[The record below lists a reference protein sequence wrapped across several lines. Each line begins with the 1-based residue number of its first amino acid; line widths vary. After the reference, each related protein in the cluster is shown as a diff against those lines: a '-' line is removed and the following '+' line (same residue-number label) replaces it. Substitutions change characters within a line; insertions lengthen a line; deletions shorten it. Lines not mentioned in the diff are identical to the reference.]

1 MSVSRKSAVSESNSE
16 SDAISPGATL
26 LALTMGEPAGI
37 GGEIALKAW
46 VARARERLPPFF
58 LIDDPARIAALAR
71 RLALAV
77 PVKEIAAAEEAG
89 GVFRSALPVLA
100 EPLLKPVEP
109 GHPEVENGAAV
120 RRSIERAVE
129 LVQSGRAGA
138 IVTNPIHKAS
148 LYKGGFAYAGHTEYL
163 AALAHLATPP
173 VMMLACDALRVVPVM
188 IHVSL
193 IESIRSLTAD
203 AIVAKAAITA
213 KALARD
219 FGIRAPRLAVAG
231 LNPHAGEGARLGTE
245 EETIIRPAI
254 ERLRER
260 GIEATG
266 PWPPDTMF
274 ASAARAGYDA
284 AICMYHDQAL
294 IPIKT
299 IAFDDAVNLT
309 LGLPFVRTSPDHG
322 TAFDIAGTGRAR
334 PASLIAAIRMA
345 ARMASMRAR
354 VDMTSG
360 AGAKAFSGDGI

>member
-1 MSVSRKSAVSESNSE
+1 MTNSPALDPLSVSGSDPAVAGSV
-16 SDAISPGATL
+16 P

-46 VARARERLPPFF
+46 FARARDRLPPFF
-58 LIDDPARIAALAR
+58 VIDDPERLSVLAR

-77 PVKEIAAAEEAG
+77 PVKAIAGPEDVR
-89 GVFRSALPVLA
+89 GVFRSALPVLP
-100 EPLLKPVEP
+100 EPLPKAVEP
-109 GHPEVENGAAV
+109 GRPDAANGIAV

-129 LVQSGRAGA
+129 LVQAGRAA
-138 IVTNPIHKAS
+138 ALVTNPIHKAS
-148 LYKGGFAYAGHTEYL
+148 LYQGGFLYAGHTEFL
-163 AALAHLATPP
+163 AALARVTTPP
-173 VMMLACDALRVVPVM
+173 VMMLACDTLRVVPVT

-193 IESIRSLTAD
+193 VESIRALTTE
-203 AIVAKAAITA
+203 AIVTKAAITA

-219 FGIRAPRLAVAG
+219 FGIRAPRLAIAG

-254 ERLRER
+254 ERLRAR
-260 GIEATG
+260 GIEASG

-274 ASAARAGYDA
+274 APAARATYDA

-299 IAFDDAVNLT
+299 IAFDEAVNLT

-322 TAFDIAGTGRAR
+322 TAFDIAGTGKAR
-334 PASLIAAIRMA
+334 PQSLIAAIRMA
-345 ARMASMRAR
+345 ARMVAMRAR
-354 VDMTSG
+354 VDMSSG
-360 AGAKAFSGDGI
+360 AGAAAFTGDGI

>member
-1 MSVSRKSAVSESNSE
+1 MPLESKTPAA
-16 SDAISPGATL
+16 DGVIP

-46 VARARERLPPFF
+46 FARETERLPPFF
-58 LIDDPARIAALAR
+58 LIDDADRLAALAR

-77 PVKEIAAAEEAG
+77 PIKAIAEPEDAR
-89 GVFRSALPVLA
+89 GVFRSALPVLSA
-100 EPLLKPVEP
+100 PVPKAVEP
-109 GHPEVENGAAV
+109 GHPDPANGAAV
-120 RRSIERAVE
+120 LRSIERAVE
-129 LVQSGRAGA
+129 LVQAGRAA
-138 IVTNPIHKAS
+138 ALVTNPIHKAT
-148 LYKGGFAYAGHTEYL
+148 LYKSGFAHAGHTEYL
-163 AALAHLATPP
+163 AALARVANPP
-173 VMMLACDALRVVPVM
+173 VMMLACEALRVVPVT

-193 IESIRSLTAD
+193 VESIRSLTTE
-203 AIVAKAAITA
+203 AIVAKTAITA

-231 LNPHAGEGARLGTE
+231 LNPHAGEGGGMGTE
-245 EETIIRPAI
+245 EQTVIRPAI
-254 ERLRER
+254 ERLKAR
-260 GIEATG
+260 GIEASG

-274 ASAARAGYDA
+274 APSARAAYDA

-299 IAFDDAVNLT
+299 IAFDEAVNLT

-334 PASLIAAIRMA
+334 PASLIAAMRMA
-345 ARMASMRAR
+345 ARMAAMRAR

-360 AGAKAFSGDGI
+360 AGAAAFTGDGI

>member
-1 MSVSRKSAVSESNSE
+1 MPPASAPSVTTGGPASASGVS
-16 SDAISPGATL
+16 

-46 VARARERLPPFF
+46 FARDPERLPPFF
-58 LIDDPARIAALAR
+58 LIDDPDRLATLAR

-77 PVKEIAAAEEAG
+77 PIKTIAGPEDARGA
-89 GVFRSALPVLA
+89 FRSALPVLP
-100 EPLLKPVEP
+100 EPLPKAVEP
-109 GHPEVENGAAV
+109 GRPDPANGRAV
-120 RRSIERAVE
+120 LRSIERAVE
-129 LVQSGRAGA
+129 LVQAGRAA
-138 IVTNPIHKAS
+138 AVVTNPIHKAS
-148 LYKGGFAYAGHTEYL
+148 LYRGGFAHAGHTEFL
-163 AALAHLATPP
+163 AALAKVATPP

-193 IESIRSLTAD
+193 IESIRSLTTE
-203 AIVAKAAITA
+203 AIVAKSAITA

-245 EETIIRPAI
+245 EETVIRPAI
-254 ERLRER
+254 ERLTER
-260 GIEATG
+260 GIDVSG

-274 ASAARAGYDA
+274 APAARESYDA

-299 IAFDDAVNLT
+299 IAFDEAVNLT

-322 TAFDIAGTGRAR
+322 TAFDIAGRGTAR
-334 PASLIAAIRMA
+334 PASLIAALRMA
-345 ARMASMRAR
+345 ARMAAMRAR

-360 AGAKAFSGDGI
+360 AGAAAFTGDGI

>member
-1 MSVSRKSAVSESNSE
+1 M
-16 SDAISPGATL
+16 SPGAVPL
-26 LALTMGEPAGI
+26 VLTMGEPAGI

-46 VARARERLPPFF
+46 FARARDRLPPFF
-58 LIDDPARIAALAR
+58 LIDDPERLAALAR

-77 PVKEIAAAEEAG
+77 PVKEIAKPEEAC
-89 GVFRSALPVLA
+89 GVFRSALPVLSVSLPKA
-100 EPLLKPVEP
+100 VEP
-109 GHPEVENGAAV
+109 GCPDVANGVAV
-120 RRSIERAVE
+120 CHSIERAVE
-129 LVQSGRAGA
+129 FVQSGRAAA

-148 LYKGGFAYAGHTEYL
+148 LYKGGFTFAGHTEYL
-163 AALAHLATPP
+163 AALAHVATPP
-173 VMMLACDALRVVPVM
+173 VMMLACDTLRVVPVM
-188 IHVSL
+188 IHISL
-193 IESIRSLTAD
+193 IASIRALTTD
-203 AIVAKAAITA
+203 AIVAKAAIAA

-219 FGIRAPRLAVAG
+219 FGIRAPRLAIAG
-231 LNPHAGEGARLGTE
+231 LNPHAGEGGGMGTE

-254 ERLRER
+254 ERLRAR

-274 ASAARAGYDA
+274 AAAARATYDA

-299 IAFDDAVNLT
+299 LAFDQAVNLT

-322 TAFDIAGTGRAR
+322 TAFDIAGTGKAR

-360 AGAKAFSGDGI
+360 AGAAAFSGDGI

>member
-1 MSVSRKSAVSESNSE
+1 MALSPERESSSVSGSDPAAAGAVS
-16 SDAISPGATL
+16 

-46 VARARERLPPFF
+46 FARERDRLPPFF
-58 LIDDPARIAALAR
+58 LIDDPERLSVLAR

-77 PVKEIAAAEEAG
+77 PVKAITGPEDAR
-89 GVFRSALPVLA
+89 GVFRSALPVLP
-100 EPLLKPVEP
+100 EPLPKAVEP
-109 GHPEVENGAAV
+109 GRPDTANGAAV

-129 LVQSGRAGA
+129 LVQAGRAA
-138 IVTNPIHKAS
+138 ALVTNPIHKAS
-148 LYKGGFAYAGHTEYL
+148 LYKAGFPYAGHTEFL
-163 AALAHLATPP
+163 AALARVATPP
-173 VMMLACDALRVVPVM
+173 VMMLACETLRVVPVM

-193 IESIRSLTAD
+193 VESIRSLTTA

-231 LNPHAGEGARLGTE
+231 LNPHAGEGGGMGTE

-254 ERLRER
+254 ERLRAR
-260 GIEATG
+260 GIEASG

-274 ASAARAGYDA
+274 APAARASYDA

-299 IAFDDAVNLT
+299 IAFDEAVNLT

-322 TAFDIAGTGRAR
+322 TAFDIAGTGQAR

-345 ARMASMRAR
+345 ARMAAMRAR
-354 VDMTSG
+354 VDMSSG
-360 AGAKAFSGDGI
+360 AGAAAFTGDGI

>member
-1 MSVSRKSAVSESNSE
+1 MSVSKS
-16 SDAISPGATL
+16 GAEAASTGAGP

-46 VARARERLPPFF
+46 FARESDRLPPFF
-58 LIDDPARIAALAR
+58 LIDDPERLAALAR
-71 RLALAV
+71 RLALAI
-77 PVKEIAAAEEAG
+77 PVKAIAGPEDVR
-89 GVFRSALPVLA
+89 GVFRSALPVLP
-100 EPLLKPVEP
+100 EPLPKAVDP
-109 GHPEVENGAAV
+109 GRPDPSNGVAV

-129 LVQSGRAGA
+129 LVQSGRAA
-138 IVTNPIHKAS
+138 ALVTNPIHKAS
-148 LYKGGFAYAGHTEYL
+148 LYQGGFPHAGHTEFL
-163 AALAHLATPP
+163 AALARVATPP
-173 VMMLACDALRVVPVM
+173 VMMLACDTLRVVPVM

-193 IESIRSLTAD
+193 LESIRALTTE

-219 FGIRAPRLAVAG
+219 FGIRSPRLAIAG

-254 ERLRER
+254 ERLRAR
-260 GIEATG
+260 GIEVSG

-274 ASAARAGYDA
+274 APAARARYDA

-299 IAFDDAVNLT
+299 IAFDEAVNLT

-322 TAFDIAGTGRAR
+322 TAFDIAGTGQAR
-334 PASLIAAIRMA
+334 SASLIAAIRMA
-345 ARMASMRAR
+345 ARMAAMRAR
-354 VDMTSG
+354 VDMSSG
-360 AGAKAFSGDGI
+360 AGAAAFTGDGI

>member
-1 MSVSRKSAVSESNSE
+1 MPEDAWISPSAV
-16 SDAISPGATL
+16 P

-46 VARARERLPPFF
+46 FARTRDRLPPFF
-58 LIDDPARIAALAR
+58 LIDDSERLAALAR

-77 PVKEIAAAEEAG
+77 PVKEIAEPEEAC
-89 GVFRSALPVLA
+89 GVFRSALPVLSISLPKA
-100 EPLLKPVEP
+100 VEP
-109 GHPEVENGAAV
+109 GRPDVANGVAV

-129 LVQSGRAGA
+129 LVRSGRAAA

-148 LYKGGFAYAGHTEYL
+148 LYKGGFTFAGHTEYL
-163 AALAHLATPP
+163 AALAQVATPP
-173 VMMLACDALRVVPVM
+173 VMMLACDMLRVVPVM

-193 IESIRSLTAD
+193 IESIRALTAD
-203 AIVAKAAITA
+203 AIVAKTAITA
-213 KALARD
+213 KSLARD
-219 FGIRAPRLAVAG
+219 FGIRAPRLAIAG
-231 LNPHAGEGARLGTE
+231 LNPHAGEGGGMGTE
-245 EETIIRPAI
+245 EETIVRPAI

-260 GIEATG
+260 GIDVSG

-274 ASAARAGYDA
+274 AAAARATYDA

-299 IAFDDAVNLT
+299 IAFDEAVNLT

-322 TAFDIAGTGRAR
+322 TAFDIAGTGKAR

-360 AGAKAFSGDGI
+360 AGAATFTGDGI